1 MATGIFQHA
10 RAWLAKGSRSR
21 SSVRCWLGPRTGL
34 MQAAGAAGTPE
45 ATLRAA
51 ARLATGDPA
60 GAAVA
65 LPGVGHAALLASYT
79 HAFDRLLIGL
89 AVVTVQC
96 GVVFAFLRATGGD

>member
-1 MATGIFQHA
+1 
-10 RAWLAKGSRSR
+10 
-21 SSVRCWLGPRTGL
+21 

-51 ARLATGDPA
+51 ARLATGDLA

-89 AVVTVQC
+89 AVVTVLC
-96 GVVFAFLRATGGD
+96 AGVVFAFLGGRPAATETDDDTDEHVHADVSARSRIEPACAEMPAR